1 MPASVGVNQP
11 VRMPPM
17 MITGMII
24 GRAEPRAADNT
35 SLNGARAFLMPTGPQ
50 KKL

>member
-17 MITGMII
+17 MITGMTI
-24 GRAEPRAADNT
+24 GRAEPRAATYT
-35 SLNGARAFLMPTGPQ
+35 SISFARGFRWPVGP
-50 KKL
+50 KK